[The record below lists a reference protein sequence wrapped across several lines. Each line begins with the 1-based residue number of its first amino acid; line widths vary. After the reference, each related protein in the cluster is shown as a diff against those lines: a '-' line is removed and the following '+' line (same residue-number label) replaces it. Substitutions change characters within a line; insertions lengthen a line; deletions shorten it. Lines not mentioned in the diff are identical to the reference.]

1 MDEPGSHRPLT
12 VSTTRHA
19 DRCVI
24 APIGDLDLS
33 SAATLDAEVRA
44 AEATTDVDQI
54 IIDLS
59 GVTFMDSTGLRLLV
73 QADARSRADS
83 NRLRL
88 VRGSRRVQR
97 VFELTNTEAM
107 LPFVD

>member
-1 MDEPGSHRPLT
+1 
-12 VSTTRHA
+12 VNTTRHA

-24 APIGDLDLS
+24 AAIGDLDLS
-33 SAATLDAEVRA
+33 SVAALDAEVRA
-44 AEATTDVDQI
+44 VEATDVDQI

>member
-12 VSTTRHA
+12 VNTTRHA

-24 APIGDLDLS
+24 AAIGDLDLS
-33 SAATLDAEVRA
+33 SAAALDAEVRA
-44 AEATTDVDQI
+44 VEATDVDQI

>member
-12 VSTTRHA
+12 VNTTRRA

-24 APIGDLDLS
+24 AATGDLDLS
-33 SAATLDAEVRA
+33 SAAALDAEVRA
-44 AEATTDVDQI
+44 VEATDVDQI

>member
-1 MDEPGSHRPLT
+1 VDEPGSHRPLT

-33 SAATLDAEVRA
+33 SVAALDAEVRA
-44 AEATTDVDQI
+44 VEATDVDQI

>member
-1 MDEPGSHRPLT
+1 LHDSGSHRPLT
-12 VSTTRHA
+12 VTTTRHA

-24 APIGDLDLS
+24 APIGDLELS
-33 SAATLDAEVRA
+33 SAERLEVKVRA
-44 AEATTDVDQI
+44 AEASDVQQI

-59 GVTFMDSTGLRLLV
+59 GVSFMDSTGLRLLL

-88 VRGSRRVQR
+88 IRGSRRVQT
-97 VFELTNTEAM
+97 VFELTNTEDM

>member
-1 MDEPGSHRPLT
+1 MHDSGSHRPLT
-12 VSTTRHA
+12 VTTTRHA

-24 APIGDLDLS
+24 APIGDLELS
-33 SAATLDAEVRA
+33 SAEQLEVKVRA
-44 AEATTDVDQI
+44 AEASDVQQI

-59 GVTFMDSTGLRLLV
+59 GVSFMDSTGLRLLL

-88 VRGSRRVQR
+88 IRGSRRVQR
-97 VFELTNTEAM
+97 VFELTNTEDM

>member
-1 MDEPGSHRPLT
+1 LDEPGSHRPLT

-19 DRCVI
+19 NRCVI

-33 SAATLDAEVRA
+33 SVAALDAEVRA
-44 AEATTDVDQI
+44 AEATDVDQI

>member
-24 APIGDLDLS
+24 AAIGDLDLS
-33 SAATLDAEVRA
+33 SVAALDAEVRA
-44 AEATTDVDQI
+44 VEATDVDQI

>member
-1 MDEPGSHRPLT
+1 MHEPGSHRPLT

-33 SAATLDAEVRA
+33 SAAALDAEVRA
-44 AEATTDVDQI
+44 AEATDVDQI
-54 IIDLS
+54 VIDLS